1 MTMWHLWTGLK
12 HRAEGHP
19 VFTRVVDDIYDD
31 ATRMSRLTQ
40 NIFLQGQI
48 WLWPLLFIIDMRL
61 VCLMVFSGTISGM
74 ILTLRISN
82 RIANEQ
88 RSRTYELLCMT
99 PGGTINTLWA
109 ICVGSLHRERAF
121 EILNSAEAW
130 VVRAGLFVPF
140 VISSQLFLQRFLGM
154 KGSVTLIWGLGIIV
168 LFFIDHIQAIVFSS
182 IAGMLGSQ
190 QTPSV
195 DQRLWAVIIF
205 GVFQVGSYLF
215 TVITSFF
222 ILPTICQV
230 LHLIGISSELS
241 QMILTV
247 VIFYVTREALITF
260 SWRWLI
266 LTTNARANDID
277 FLTGDYVY
285 LQFKLHNDAQTVAR
299 A

>member
-1 MTMWHLWTGLK
+1 MTMWRLWAGLN
-12 HRAEGHP
+12 RPAESHP

-31 ATRMSRLTQ
+31 ATRLSRLTQ

-99 PGGTINTLWA
+99 PGGTISTLWA
-109 ICVGSLHRERAF
+109 ICVGSLHRERAL

-140 VISSQLFLQRFLGM
+140 VISSQVFLQHVLGM
-154 KGSVTLIWGLGIIV
+154 KGSVTLIWGIGIIV

-182 IAGMLGSQ
+182 VSGMLASQ
-190 QTPSV
+190 QSPSV
-195 DQRLWAVIIF
+195 DQRLWAVVIF
-205 GVFQVGSYLF
+205 AGFQVSSYLF
-215 TVITSFF
+215 TVIISFF
-222 ILPTICQV
+222 FLPPICN
-230 LHLIGISSELS
+230 LMAPIGLSSELS
-241 QMILTV
+241 QMMLTV
-247 VIFYVTREALITF
+247 VVFYVTRKTIILFGWKRLIA
-260 SWRWLI
+260 
-266 LTTNARANDID
+266 TTNARSTDID
-277 FLTGDYVY
+277 FLADDTLYQ
-285 LQFKLHNDAQTVAR
+285 QFKLHNDAQTVAR